1 MPLKVKTS
9 VSGTGTWKP
18 VEQFLVKTSTAGT
31 GIWKSI
37 KSAFVKT
44 DAGWKIFFGIAGPYT
59 TKSPYFSTDTSGN
72 TTVTGPTILYGSTIY
87 GQRGT
92 WVGNG
97 GTISSY
103 TYKLQGSTSSQV
115 NTGTYTSILSE
126 TSMSGTYQQ
135 IVANTSQYDGKYL
148 IFTVKATR
156 SDGSVGSDSTDSNG
170 TRFAVI
176 RYAPVKKTFTDA
188 LLTTTSTSLPA
199 TLSYQSQWD
208 GSTLYLPDSTRS
220 SVKWYTASSN
230 TYTAANIATYGTLV
244 TSGITTGTPTNDGT
258 TYTVTST
265 LVTPSSV
272 PSGTYYYAVDSQFNS
287 NTDYYNTTSGIQQYA
302 VYGPMAFPPTPVG
315 QSPSITGSTTVGNL
329 AYFNIGSWTN
339 SPTSYAWRIY
349 YNYNLVS
356 AVLTYAGT
364 KSVSNKTLSGFSAT
378 LTTSTNHGY
387 KANDD
392 VIISEMDS
400 LFNGTYKITSKTNNT
415 ISFTLSPTA
424 YSTTS
429 AYSVGNAISYGGNGY
444 LCATSISSSST
455 FSITAAYSS
464 NNSVDFNGLRYVAI
478 SSLPGSSA
486 WNAGAAYSV
495 GDNVYYNLNRY
506 RANSSVSAASLYSSG
521 TTYSSGTIVYSGNNR
536 YQSNL
541 NNNVGNAL
549 SNVIYWTNIGSYA
562 PGINSMWTSVMPN
575 NTSYWT
581 NVDPGNSSYW
591 TLQSFS
597 NTSTSG
603 TTTAPNYYEGTTTTA
618 DSFPLTIPTTD
629 YKNGYDLRGQSL
641 GIGVRAYNEIAT
653 SPSEYTAEKTV
664 YGYPVITIGAI
675 TPSTTTASLAYTSSY
690 MTSYTIDVKSSATI
704 SSITGGTLTVTYYAP
719 NTFVSGQVVTITGVN
734 PSQYNITGTIATA
747 TSSYFTIST
756 NITGSY
762 VSGGTATASAP
773 TYPKTS
779 YSPSSPI
786 SITNLQELTTY
797 TVSIYP
803 TNGEGQN
810 GVTKTSSFTTYATP
824 TISNISIVNTKA
836 PSAATSPSFSSNSSN
851 VGTLTWTN
859 GANSSTA
866 WLKSV
871 TGAGT
876 LSTQSDPGTLNTSGT
891 FTINSSGTA
900 NATVSAINKTKAV
913 YATWNQTKA
922 ASYSITYTISGFGQN
937 TITGNSTASN
947 PEVLLYSTTGTA
959 SSVTINSITIYH
971 LDNQQGPSTTLSSS
985 SSLTPTDVQT
995 DTIFSGS
1002 VTYTIQPAYVPIFS
1016 STYTINS
1023 DGWTGNIS
1031 NYSASFTWNISTSAG
1046 SVAWNGSPNIST
1058 GNYQFIVTGLNPGQ
1072 QATVT
1077 VTTTRSGY
1085 TDGSATQTL
1094 SAATGAALTPTF
1106 GTNTRTADGFSGS
1119 VSNYNSSYTFNFSVS
1134 GGATVTPG
1142 TISGTTYPF
1151 TVTGGTAG
1159 TSYTVTVTT
1168 TRTGYNNGSATTT
1181 ASALNA
1187 ALTPTFGT
1195 NAGTSD
1201 GFTGSVTN
1209 YDTSYTW
1216 GISASSG
1223 SVAWGVLNVFTRP
1236 FTVTGLQPSGTS
1248 TVTVTTSRTG
1258 YGNGSNTTTG
1268 TANALSAPTNT
1279 VLPTTT
1285 PSSGTVYSNG
1295 SVTVNTGT
1303 WTGSPTSYSYQWQF
1317 NAGPSGWQN
1326 CTGTG
1331 NATNS
1336 YTATVGDTYTGST
1349 TLRCQ
1354 VTATNAGGSN
1364 TVSTATLTIT
1374 VTGTTSGSRTPTSSP
1389 WTYTWT
1395 NTGGNITNWFWAF
1408 TNSANVASATT
1419 TFTNGATTLPATF
1432 FAQGTGYTLYS
1443 QGTTSTITNSSAT
1456 GRYFHVVAIV
1466 YDTKAAK
1473 YYAATRYVYGPT

>member
-9 VSGTGTWKP
+9 ISGIGTWKP
-18 VEQFLVKTSTAGT
+18 VEQFLVKTSVSGF

-72 TTVTGPTILYGSTIY
+72 TAVTGPTILYGSTIY

-103 TYKLQGSTSSQV
+103 TYKLQGSTSSEV

-135 IVANTSQYDGKYL
+135 IIANTSQYDGKYL

-156 SDGSVGSDSTDSNG
+156 SDGSTGSDSTDSNG

-265 LVTPSSV
+265 LITPSSV
-272 PSGTYYYAVDSQFNS
+272 PSSTYYYAVDSQFNS
-287 NTDYYNTTSGIQQYA
+287 NTDYYSTNSGIQQYA
-302 VYGPMAFPPTPVG
+302 VYGPMAFPPTPIG

-356 AVLTYAGT
+356 AVLTYAGA
-364 KSVSNKTLSGFSAT
+364 KSVSNKTLSGYSAT
-378 LTTSTNHGY
+378 LTTSTSHGY
-387 KANDD
+387 KANDTV
-392 VIISEMDS
+392 VISGMDS
-400 LFNGTYKITSKTNNT
+400 LFNGSYTINSKTNNT
-415 ISFTLSPTA
+415 ISFTLNAPTA
-424 YSTTS
+424 YSAISSYTS
-429 AYSVGNAISYGGNGY
+429 GTFISYSGNAYRAVST
-444 LCATSISSSST
+444 LPASST
-455 FSITAAYSS
+455 FSIT
-464 NNSVDFNGLRYVAI
+464 
-478 SSLPGSSA
+478 P
-486 WNAGAAYSV
+486 AYSV
-495 GDNVYYNLNRY
+495 GDNVSFGGIRYRCLITLSASSAWVSTSSYSTGQNVYYNSNRY
-506 RANSSVSAASLYSSG
+506 VATSNISANSS
-521 TTYSSGTIVYSGNNR
+521 
-536 YQSNL
+536 
-541 NNNVGNAL
+541 
-549 SNVIYWTNIGSYA
+549 A
-562 PGINSMWTSVMPN
+562 PGINPSWLSVMPN
-575 NTSYWT
+575 NTSYWE
-581 NVDPGNSSYW
+581 NIDPGNASYW
-591 TLQSFS
+591 TIQSFS
-597 NTSTSG
+597 NTSISG

-629 YKNGYDLRGQSL
+629 YKSGYDLRGQSL

-690 MTSYTIDVKSSATI
+690 MTSYTIDVKSSAII
-704 SSITGGTLTVTYYAP
+704 SSITGGTSTVTYYAP

-803 TNGEGQN
+803 TNAEGQN
-810 GVTKTSSFTTYATP
+810 GVTKTSSFITYARP
-824 TISNISIVNTKA
+824 TISNISTVNTKA
-836 PSAATSPSFSSNSSN
+836 PSAATSPSFSSSSSN

-876 LSTQSDPGTLNTSGT
+876 LSAQSDPGTLNTSGT

-900 NATVSAINKTKAV
+900 NATVSAINKNKSV
-913 YATWNQTKA
+913 YVTWAQTKA
-922 ASYSITYTISGFGQN
+922 ASYLISYKIGTAPSDVILGD
-937 TITGNSTASN
+937 SSASN
-947 PEVLLYSTTGTA
+947 PEILVYGPVTGTA
-959 SSVTINSITIYH
+959 SQITINSVTVYN
-971 LDNQQGPSTTLSSS
+971 LAGQQGPSTLLNSGAV
-985 SSLTPTDVQT
+985 LTPTNAQT
-995 DTIFSGS
+995 DTAFAGS
-1002 VTYTIQPAYVPIFS
+1002 VTYSSPPATPTITYSNVTSSGFDVSWS
-1016 STYTINS
+1016 STGATSYNVQIYQSISGNSVSGYPLNGTTNTSATVSGLSPNLGYSTTITAINS
-1023 DGWTGNIS
+1023 SGNTS
-1031 NYSASFTWNISTSAG
+1031 NTAS
-1046 SVAWNGSPNIST
+1046 
-1058 GNYQFIVTGLNPGQ
+1058 
-1072 QATVT
+1072 
-1077 VTTTRSGY
+1077 TTTLKN
-1085 TDGSATQTL
+1085 T
-1094 SAATGAALTPTF
+1094 ALTPTF
-1106 GTNTRTADGFSGS
+1106 GSNTS
-1119 VSNYNSSYTFNFSVS
+1119 
-1134 GGATVTPG
+1134 
-1142 TISGTTYPF
+1142 TT
-1151 TVTGGTAG
+1151 G
-1159 TSYTVTVTT
+1159 
-1168 TRTGYNNGSATTT
+1168 
-1181 ASALNA
+1181 
-1187 ALTPTFGT
+1187 
-1195 NAGTSD
+1195 

-1209 YDTSYTW
+1209 YDSNYTW
-1216 GISASSG
+1216 SISTDSG
-1223 SVAWGVLNVFTRP
+1223 SVAWGTITGNVRTFI
-1236 FTVTGLQPSGTS
+1236 VSGLSSGAS
-1248 TVTVTTSRTG
+1248 ATVTVTTTRTN
-1258 YGNGSNTTTG
+1258 YFDGSGTTTG
-1268 TANALSAPTNT
+1268 TASAN
-1279 VLPTTT
+1279 VA
-1285 PSSGTVYSNG
+1285 PSGGSISISLTSGT
-1295 SVTVNTGT
+1295 
-1303 WTGSPTSYSYQWQF
+1303 
-1317 NAGPSGWQN
+1317 SGRV
-1326 CTGTG
+1326 G
-1331 NATNS
+1331 AV
-1336 YTATVGDTYTGST
+1336 YTATVTNASGTPTPTYTLQWKRAANYSPFTISNIGSGGST
-1349 TLRCQ
+1349 YTSVYDDADSGIYCIA
-1354 VTATNAGGSN
+1354 TFTNAAGTQIATSN
-1364 TVSTATLTIT
+1364 QLQVSPPTIT
-1374 VTGTTSGSRTPTSSP
+1374 GIGATTTNNTAPYVTWTAVGYNFQSTSGSVYYGATTPPTTLSGTAEQVNAGTTRSTSSRSG
-1389 WTYTWT
+1389 TAANYYRYDTIRAYSGT
-1395 NTGGNITNWFWAF
+1395 SGLGAKSGAIT
-1408 TNSANVASATT
+1408 TTTVVRANAATT
-1419 TFTNGATTLPATF
+1419 TT
-1432 FAQGTGYTLYS
+1432 
-1443 QGTTSTITNSSAT
+1443 
-1456 GRYFHVVAIV
+1456 
-1466 YDTKAAK
+1466 
-1473 YYAATRYVYGPT
+1473 VYGTYP